1 MQHFRR
7 SIFSQKVNTSL
18 GFLCPGHSHG
28 PPTPPTTPKTEV
40 HVANKHDG
48 QRHSDGSN
56 GPAAPSNRQNID
68 FSHVDISELSTDVI
82 GTMDGFDVREFDQY
96 LPPSGLGSTAA
107 PQPGG
112 SSPSG
117 SFALPKAHFQSHS
130 IPTWTPKGGAA
141 SGTRAPSSGREPRG
155 HEDIGP
161 KPQVK
166 TEQLSPGHHSGSCT
180 STPPHP
186 PPEYPSLG
194 STAGPPC
201 VSSSPSAVQSDYTD
215 LQSSGFYGAISG
227 YSSHL
232 YQYPYFHSSRRPYTA
247 PLINS
252 LALAPP
258 PRSPPSGWE
267 QPIYTTLGRP

>member
-1 MQHFRR
+1 MA
-7 SIFSQKVNTSL
+7 S
-18 GFLCPGHSHG
+18 
-28 PPTPPTTPKTEV
+28 
-40 HVANKHDG
+40 KHE
-48 QRHSDGSN
+48 GSS

-82 GTMDGFDVREFDQY
+82 STIDGFDVRELDQY
-96 LPPSGLGSTAA
+96 LPPSGLGAA
-107 PQPGG
+107 PPPQPGG
-112 SSPSG
+112 TSLYAP
-117 SFALPKAHFQSHS
+117 FALPSTHLQSHS
-130 IPTWTPKGGAA
+130 IQAWTTKGGAT
-141 SGTRAPSSGREPRG
+141 SGTRAAPLGRDL
-155 HEDIGP
+155 HSHDDASP
-161 KPQVK
+161 KTQVK
-166 TEQLSPGHHSGSCT
+166 TEQLSPRHLGGSCT

-194 STAGPPC
+194 STASPPSASP
-201 VSSSPSAVQSDYTD
+201 SSSAVQSDCTD
-215 LQSSGFYGAISG
+215 LQTSGFYGAISS

-232 YQYPYFHSSRRPYTA
+232 YQYPYFHSSRRPYAA

>member
-1 MQHFRR
+1 MAHKQ
-7 SIFSQKVNTSL
+7 
-18 GFLCPGHSHG
+18 
-28 PPTPPTTPKTEV
+28 
-40 HVANKHDG
+40 DG
-48 QRHSDGSN
+48 QRPPDGG
-56 GPAAPSNRQNID
+56 GPAAPSHRQNID

-82 GTMDGFDVREFDQY
+82 GTMDGFDVRELDQY
-96 LPPSGLGSTAA
+96 LPPSGQCSGAA

-117 SFALPKAHFQSHS
+117 PLALPSAHLQSHG
-130 IPTWTPKGGAA
+130 IPTWMPKDG
-141 SGTRAPSSGREPRG
+141 APSGAREPSAGREPPG
-155 HEDIGP
+155 QGEVGS

-166 TEQLSPGHHSGSCT
+166 TEQLSPGHHGSSCS

-186 PPEYPSLG
+186 PPEYPSLA
-194 STAGPPC
+194 STAGPLSGSP
-201 VSSSPSAVQSDYTD
+201 SSSAVQSDYTD
-215 LQSSGFYGAISG
+215 LQSSGFYGAIAG

-232 YQYPYFHSSRRPYTA
+232 YQYPYFHSSRRPYAA

-267 QPIYTTLGRP
+267 QPTYTTLSRP

>member
-1 MQHFRR
+1 
-7 SIFSQKVNTSL
+7 
-18 GFLCPGHSHG
+18 
-28 PPTPPTTPKTEV
+28 
-40 HVANKHDG
+40 
-48 QRHSDGSN
+48 
-56 GPAAPSNRQNID
+56 
-68 FSHVDISELSTDVI
+68 
-82 GTMDGFDVREFDQY
+82 MDGFDVQELDQY
-96 LPPSGLGSTAA
+96 LPPSATA
-107 PQPGG
+107 PQPGAT
-112 SSPSG
+112 SPYM
-117 SFALPKAHFQSHS
+117 SFALPSGHLQPSS
-130 IPTWTPKGGAA
+130 MPTWTTKGGAP
-141 SGTRAPSSGREPRG
+141 SGMRAPSSGRNPRSHDDVG
-155 HEDIGP
+155 H

-166 TEQLSPGHHSGSCT
+166 TEQLSPGHRGGSCT

-194 STAGPPC
+194 STAGPPSTSP
-201 VSSSPSAVQSDYTD
+201 SSSTVQSDCTD

-232 YQYPYFHSSRRPYTA
+232 YQYPYFHSSRRPYAA